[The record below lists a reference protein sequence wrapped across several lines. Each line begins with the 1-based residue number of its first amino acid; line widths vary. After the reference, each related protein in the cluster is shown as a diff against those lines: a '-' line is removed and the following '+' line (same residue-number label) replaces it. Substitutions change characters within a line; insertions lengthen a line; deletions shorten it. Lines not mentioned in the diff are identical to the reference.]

1 MTQILYL
8 LRHAKAEPWTPGCDD
23 FSRVLSNRGR
33 RHMGSLAGWMQGE
46 LPEPDA
52 VLCSTS
58 ARTRETLDPLFASW
72 PELAARTHYLD
83 AIYEATTGGLHALV
97 EQAFEQVD
105 SLLMVGHNP
114 GFEHL
119 ALSILCDADARQIAK
134 MATGTLGVFEFEQ
147 GYREDAGQGQLRH
160 WITRKQ
166 FD

>member
-1 MTQILYL
+1 MTQTLYL

-23 FSRVLSNRGR
+23 FSRVLSKRGR
-33 RHMGSLAGWMQGE
+33 KHMDSLAGWIQRV

-52 VLCSTS
+52 ALCSTS
-58 ARTRETLDPLFASW
+58 ARTRETLNPLFAAW

-83 AIYEATTGGLHALV
+83 AIYEATTGRLHALA

-105 SLLMVGHNP
+105 SVLMVGHNP
-114 GFEHL
+114 SFEHL
-119 ALSILCDADARQIAK
+119 AMSVLRGTDARRINK

-147 GYREDAGQGQLRH
+147 GYSEDAGQGQLRH